1 MMNPEEINVN
11 ISNSNVIINTFKRRN
26 KTGSEKRRA
35 KKRKE
40 VALEA
45 AGWINPKHR
54 NDIQKRREVTAENR
68 PQRHNNFDRFNVSD
82 NNEQNSFSKT
92 RSRFPKPVPAN
103 SNNNKME
110 NLQSIVSKLYL
121 F

>member
-11 ISNSNVIINTFKRRN
+11 IRNSNVIINTFKRRN
-26 KTGSEKRRA
+26 RSHAEKRRA
-35 KKRKE
+35 KKRRE
-40 VALEA
+40 MALEA

-54 NDIQKRREVTAENR
+54 NETQKRRELTAENSS
-68 PQRHNNFDRFNVSD
+68 QRHDIFDRFNVSD

-110 NLQSIVSKLYL
+110 NLQSIVSKLFL
-121 F
+121 V